1 VRIKQLPVLGA
12 SLLFPLLLAAQEGH
26 EASAGHAEGWM
37 APIWHV
43 PMLVWQIVNLLLV
56 VGLFIY
62 LLRRPAPKFFA
73 DRAGEIEA
81 LLEAAT
87 REKEEALARLG
98 EVEGKMTHLQEEV
111 RAIEESSAKA
121 AEADKQRVLD
131 EAEAMRERIRK
142 EAREEIERRLLEA
155 RRELRVYAAD
165 MAVALAREALAKG
178 ITDQDESRL
187 RADFL
192 GRLEESAHERDR

>member
-1 VRIKQLPVLGA
+1 MKIRLPALAAPLIVPVL
-12 SLLFPLLLAAQEGH
+12 LMAQEGH
-26 EASAGHAEGWM
+26 EAAGGHAEGWM

-43 PMLVWQIVNLLLV
+43 PMLVWQIINLLLV

-73 DRAGEIEA
+73 DRAGEIQS

-87 REKEEALARLG
+87 QEKEEALARLR
-98 EVEGKMTHLQEEV
+98 EVEGKMAHLEDEV
-111 RAIEESSAKA
+111 KAIEESSAKA
-121 AEADKQRVLD
+121 AEADKQRVLG

-187 RADFL
+187 RSDFL
-192 GRLEESAHERDR
+192 GKLEEGAHERNR